1 MWKSPKS
8 GTHYALGTSSSRC
21 GRLHYCFP
29 GVENAGGNG
38 PPPPPRRAPWKTPP
52 PRQAAKPERPFRHV
66 KPSKTQSFPTVT
78 FFVFFFFLLFILRI
92 CKEKITF
99 LWLGS
104 TLCMRGAFAFRWTHI
119 VSYYTVGTQ
128 NMISTVMHFA
138 VIVVLGVHRKDTSL
152 IKKSIYTNF
161 PPYIFHF

>member
-38 PPPPPRRAPWKTPP
+38 PPPPPPRRVPWKTPP

-78 FFVFFFFLLFILRI
+78 FFVFFFFFYYCLFFVSAKRKLHFYDSVRRYVWEERLLFAGRTSFRITLWVHKIWYQQLCIL
-92 CKEKITF
+92 
-99 LWLGS
+99 
-104 TLCMRGAFAFRWTHI
+104 
-119 VSYYTVGTQ
+119 
-128 NMISTVMHFA
+128 
-138 VIVVLGVHRKDTSL
+138 
-152 IKKSIYTNF
+152 
-161 PPYIFHF
+161 P